1 MAEPAEDLVV
11 SYLDVSHLTTEDD
24 EPVEN
29 FFQERQMAILT
40 EALRVS
46 WEEGRPFVSGADI
59 GVFSRI
65 DQEAIVPDVL
75 LSTGVEIP
83 GDGHAKEHRSYY
95 LWNFGKPPD
104 IVIEIVSNKK
114 GGEDTRKLEQYAR
127 IKVPYYV
134 IYDPE
139 HHLSSRR
146 LRIFQMSGA
155 SYIEKVDSVFPEVGL
170 SLVEW
175 EGHFDGLTCV
185 WLRWATLG
193 GKLLAV
199 GTEERDRAEQ
209 ERERA
214 ERLAEKLKSM
224 GVDPG
229 EL

>member
-1 MAEPAEDLVV
+1 MAEPAEDWVV
-11 SYLDVSHLTTEDD
+11 SHLDVSHLVTEDD

-29 FFQERQMAILT
+29 FFQERQMSLLT

-75 LSTGVEIP
+75 LSVGVEIP

-114 GGEDTRKLEQYAR
+114 GGEDTRKLEQYALM
-127 IKVPYYV
+127 KVPYYI

-139 HHLSSRR
+139 HYLSTRT
-146 LRIFQMSGA
+146 LRAFQISGT
-155 SYIEKVDSVFPEVGL
+155 SYIEKVDSVFPEIGL

-175 EGHFDGLTCV
+175 EGHFDGMTAT
-185 WLRWATLG
+185 WLRWATLEG
-193 GKLLAV
+193 ELLSV
-199 GTEERDRAEQ
+199 GTEERERAEK

-214 ERLAEKLKSM
+214 EKLAEKLRSL
-224 GVDPG
+224 GVDP
-229 EL
+229 EDL